1 MNAKTGQSQ
10 SLALIKQGRAW
21 HCLHGPGS
29 PACQAATPSA
39 TVRLVQQPSRLPLSM
54 PASAADPMAD
64 GPRALW
70 IGLRLDA
77 DLRWARQQAGC
88 QAVLSESASPRA
100 AVADPPEAFR
110 ERSPAVIL
118 LASPTPAAWELA
130 DLLPL
135 RLRWPL
141 APVVSVA
148 SGLVDGRRRSGPPLP
163 GVDEVPWHDLAGRLR
178 WWLADREAGR
188 PGTLGMPATAR
199 REERFL
205 ETTSGL
211 RGRGRGRPLKV
222 AVAARRAVDVE
233 AVGDL
238 VAAAGGVVA
247 CQTCGRPMLE
257 ESSDAVVWD
266 PGPLAEADLAWLG
279 RLVASRPERRVVL
292 LDSFPRAELV
302 RAAVQAGALA
312 VLGRPGSAEALA
324 GTLLQAAGAAGI
336 GLGPAAC
343 RP

>member
-1 MNAKTGQSQ
+1 MDPERSG
-10 SLALIKQGRAW
+10 LASG
-21 HCLHGPGS
+21 
-29 PACQAATPSA
+29 
-39 TVRLVQQPSRLPLSM
+39 SM
-54 PASAADPMAD
+54 PIFA
-64 GPRALW
+64 
-70 IGLRLDA
+70 
-77 DLRWARQQAGC
+77 ARQQAGC
-88 QAVLSESASPRA
+88 QAVLFESASPRA

-118 LASPTPAAWELA
+118 LASPTPAAWVLA

-163 GVDEVPWHDLAGRLR
+163 GVDEVPWHDLAGRLS

-205 ETTSGL
+205 EATCGRRQ
-211 RGRGRGRPLKV
+211 RGQPLQV
-222 AVAARRAVDVE
+222 AVAARRAVDLE

-238 VAAAGGVVA
+238 VAAAGGIVA
-247 CQTCGRPMLE
+247 HQTCGRPMLE
-257 ESSDAVVWD
+257 ESSDVIVWD
-266 PGPLAEADLAWLG
+266 PGPLADADLAWVGL
-279 RLVASRPERRVVL
+279 LVASRPRRQVVL
-292 LDSFPRAELV
+292 LESFPRAERV
-302 RAAVQAGALA
+302 MAAVQAGALA

-324 GTLLQAAGAAGI
+324 GTLLQAARAVGI
-336 GLGPAAC
+336 GLGPAPH